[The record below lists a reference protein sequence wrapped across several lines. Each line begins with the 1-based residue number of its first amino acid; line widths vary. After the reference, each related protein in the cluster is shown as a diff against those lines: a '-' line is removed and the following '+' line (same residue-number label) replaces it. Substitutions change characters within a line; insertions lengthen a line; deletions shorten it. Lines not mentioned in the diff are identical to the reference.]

1 MPLGS
6 GVAIKSKVN
15 IIKNALLKK
24 KKKKNKKYVIGKII
38 FNQTLKRLSTFNQ
51 NETLYIFL

>member
-15 IIKNALLKK
+15 IIKNALFQKK
-24 KKKKNKKYVIGKII
+24 KKVRYWKNN
-38 FNQTLKRLSTFNQ
+38 F
-51 NETLYIFL
+51 